1 MKPASWLALAALLLP
16 AIVRAQTTYTVDVRP
31 DLNGLDVKI
40 ETVESTTALVVRL
53 TNRTTQPVRCSLVF
67 DAPPQNR
74 RRTKQNVAPG
84 ETRQV
89 PFRARRKWFRVQV
102 DVECR

>member
-1 MKPASWLALAALLLP
+1 MKFMPWLALALLLP
-16 AIVRAQTTYTVDVRP
+16 ASARAQTYTVDLRP
-31 DLNGLDVKI
+31 NLNGLDVVI
-40 ETVESTTALVVRL
+40 ETVESPTALVVRL
-53 TNRTTQPVRCSLVF
+53 TNRTAESVRCTLVF

>member
-1 MKPASWLALAALLLP
+1 MMKPVPWLALAVLLLP
-16 AIVRAQTTYTVDVRP
+16 AAARAQTYTVDVRP

-53 TNRTTQPVRCSLVF
+53 TNRTAEPVRCALVF
-67 DAPPQNR
+67 DAPPQNK